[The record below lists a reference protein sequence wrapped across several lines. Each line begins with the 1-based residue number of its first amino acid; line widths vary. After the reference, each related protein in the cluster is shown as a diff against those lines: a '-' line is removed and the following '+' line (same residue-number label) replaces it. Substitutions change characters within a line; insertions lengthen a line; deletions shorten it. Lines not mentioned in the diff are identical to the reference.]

1 MLSGQVKSLIIKEF
15 QLEWKQKFS
24 LSGMLLYIIAT
35 LYVCYLS
42 FHQIIDPITWNALFW
57 VISIF
62 AAINAIA
69 KSFIQESTGQQLY
82 MYTLAHPQAIII
94 AKTIY
99 NALLL
104 TGLSLITFLFYILFI
119 GNLVENIGL
128 FMLCIVLGNCGLSSL
143 LTIVSAI
150 AARANNSS
158 ALMAILSFPLL
169 FPLLITILKLSK
181 NIIDKLSWS
190 TDIKYIVILVALN
203 MISITLGYILFPYLW
218 RD

>member
-1 MLSGQVKSLIIKEF
+1 MLIKQVKSLMAKEF
-15 QLEWKQKFS
+15 RLEWKQKFS
-24 LSGMLLYIIAT
+24 LSGMLLYVIST

-62 AAINAIA
+62 AAINAVA
-69 KSFIQESTGQQLY
+69 KSFIQEGTGQQLF
-82 MYTLAHPQAIII
+82 MYTIADPRAIILSKI
-94 AKTIY
+94 IY

-104 TGLSLITFLFYILFI
+104 SFLSIVTFLFYILFI
-119 GNLVENIGL
+119 GNLVSNISL
-128 FMLCIVLGNCGLSSL
+128 FMICIILGNCGLSSI

-150 AARANNSS
+150 ASRANNSS

-181 NIIDKLSWS
+181 NIVDGLSWS
-190 TDIKYIVILVALN
+190 VDIKYMIILVALN
-203 MISITLGYILFPYLW
+203 VISITLGYILFPYLW